1 MVTMFR
7 REQVA
12 LLSIQLL
19 VMCHIH
25 AEVALDD
32 HRNKYVS
39 TGETITLTCNI
50 TDNSPTQ
57 IHWSKGN
64 FVFAYS
70 PSYNLTFSSF
80 TSKRLEINPDLP
92 STLQISNAQH
102 KDAGLY
108 ICRVTGSRGI
118 NTITWNLTVSENR
131 REGSIQPPYFLYI
144 LIPVIG
150 FLLCIFISSRTL
162 DEDPPNQN
170 NSSTLSYVH
179 VHLEGEVVPPE
190 PHSCAV
196 YRMDHKQ
203 SKAMRDSLP
212 VMASAELKYKVQIG
226 AEMTAK

>member
-19 VMCHIH
+19 VMCHVH

-50 TDNSPTQ
+50 KDNSPRQ

-64 FVFAYS
+64 CVFAYS
-70 PSYNLTFSSF
+70 PSDNLTFSSF
-80 TSKRLEINPDLP
+80 TSKRLKINPDLP
-92 STLQISNAQH
+92 STLHISNAQH

-108 ICRVTGSRGI
+108 ICRVTGRRVI

-150 FLLCIFISSRTL
+150 FLLCIFISSVCICRKLRTWTL
-162 DEDPPNQN
+162 NKNPAQMETRIPSGGEEVISQPPGDTDHWRN
-170 NSSTLSYVH
+170 NKHRSQYMERINS
-179 VHLEGEVVPPE
+179 
-190 PHSCAV
+190 V
-196 YRMDHKQ
+196 YGH
-203 SKAMRDSLP
+203 
-212 VMASAELKYKVQIG
+212 I
-226 AEMTAK
+226 